1 MNQVDAHQSFDFGRA
16 DCQKS
21 TLKAMTIDAASSTQ
35 LENEVR
41 SNEVGKVA
49 NRYIPERGLDEVPPG
64 SRSQAIKRDLRRRP
78 LGRKPGRKRWQKTA
92 EACRRLQVTRTQE
105 TLKNMLGNTGFLEVR
120 RGSQLGYGDLIVTS

>member
-64 SRSQAIKRDLRRRP
+64 SRSQAIEARLTSTAA
-78 LGRKPGRKRWQKTA
+78 WQKTWQKKMA
-92 EACRRLQVTRTQE
+92 EDCRSVQE
-105 TLKNMLGNTGFLEVR
+105 IAGHQNARNPQKMLGNTGFLRCVA
-120 RGSQLGYGDLIVTS
+120 GAN